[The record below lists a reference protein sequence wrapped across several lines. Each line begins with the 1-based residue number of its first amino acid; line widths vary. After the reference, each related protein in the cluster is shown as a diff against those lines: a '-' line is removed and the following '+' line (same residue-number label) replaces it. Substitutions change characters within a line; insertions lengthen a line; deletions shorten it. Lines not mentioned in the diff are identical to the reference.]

1 MPKPRAVVV
10 PCGAYSRMYFAV
22 VCTVMVM
29 KAFKLWNE
37 PRYFRPVKSSCE
49 YTHLRFACSTRDLP
63 VKRMQ
68 SGEGGGAVNKGSHA
82 CERGGGKDGRA
93 GKRERKLSLR
103 YL

>member
-1 MPKPRAVVV
+1 MPKPWAVVV

-63 VKRMQ
+63 TKDAEWDGEEA
-68 SGEGGGAVNKGSHA
+68 GEGLHA
-82 CERGGGKDGRA
+82 FEGGGGKDGRVRV
-93 GKRERKLSLR
+93 RETLWFLH